1 MTMKHFDEAATRAP
15 LAFERLV
22 PALRTAFAGQAQV
35 PPRHV
40 HGIETAG
47 ADDGGGSNNVNKGT
61 VLIMPAWSDAGF
73 LGIKT
78 INIFPGNS
86 ARGLPG
92 LHATYVLY
100 DARTGVPLAMMDGNE
115 ITARRTAAASALGAS
130 FLARQDARRLLV
142 LGTGRIA
149 RMLPAAHA
157 SVRPIDEVWV
167 WNHRPEGA
175 EALAAQWR
183 AEGWNARAVA
193 DLEAAVRQADVVS
206 CATLATAPLVR
217 GEWLAPGSHLDLIGS
232 FTPAMREADVQC
244 FAGART
250 FVDTDE
256 ALQKS
261 GDLLDAMA
269 AGTLRAQDVQGTLA
283 SLCRT
288 AQGERTSQTSQTS
301 RTSRMGR
308 TGDSERTVFKAVGSA
323 LEDLTAATLVW
334 QARDNP

>member
-1 MTMKHFDEAATRAP
+1 MKHFDEAATRAP
-15 LAFERLV
+15 LGFEKLV
-22 PALRTAFAGQAQV
+22 PALRAAFAAEAQV

-40 HGIETAG
+40 HSIETAG
-47 ADDGGGSNNVNKGT
+47 ADKGT

-130 FLARQDARRLLV
+130 FLARGDARRLLM

-157 SVRPIDEVWV
+157 SVRPIDEVAV

-175 EALAAQWR
+175 EGLAAQLR
-183 AEGWNARAVA
+183 AEGWNAQAAV
-193 DLEAAVRQADVVS
+193 DLEAAVRNADIVS

-232 FTPAMREADVQC
+232 FTPAMREADAQC

-250 FVDTDE
+250 FIDTNE

-261 GDLLDAMA
+261 GDLLDAIA
-269 AGTLRAQDVQGTLA
+269 AGTLRAQAVQGTLA
-283 SLCRT
+283 DLCR
-288 AQGERTSQTSQTS
+288 GERA
-301 RTSRMGR
+301 GR
-308 TGDSERTVFKAVGSA
+308 GSDAERTVFKAVGSA
-323 LEDLTAATLVW
+323 LEDLAAATLVW
-334 QARDNP
+334 QHATA

>member
-1 MTMKHFDEAATRAP
+1 MKHFDEAATRAP
-15 LAFERLV
+15 LGFEKLV
-22 PALRTAFAGQAQV
+22 PALRAAFAAEAQV

-40 HGIETAG
+40 HSIETAG
-47 ADDGGGSNNVNKGT
+47 ADKGT

-130 FLARQDARRLLV
+130 FLARSDARRLLL
-142 LGTGRIA
+142 LGIGRIA

-157 SVRPIDEVWV
+157 SVRPIDEVTV
-167 WNHRPEGA
+167 WNHRSEGA
-175 EALAAQWR
+175 EALAAQLR
-183 AEGWNARAVA
+183 AEGWNAQAAV
-193 DLEAAVRQADVVS
+193 DLEAAVRSADIVS

-250 FVDTDE
+250 FIDTNE

-261 GDLLDAMA
+261 GDLLDAIA
-269 AGTLRAQDVQGTLA
+269 AGTLRAQEVQGTLA
-283 SLCRT
+283 DLCR
-288 AQGERTSQTSQTS
+288 GERA
-301 RTSRMGR
+301 GR
-308 TGDSERTVFKAVGSA
+308 AGDAERTVFKAVGSA

-334 QARDNP
+334 QHTA

>member
-1 MTMKHFDEAATRAP
+1 MKHFDEAATRAP
-15 LAFERLV
+15 LGFEKLV
-22 PALRTAFAGQAQV
+22 PALRAAFAAEAQV

-40 HGIETAG
+40 HSIETAG
-47 ADDGGGSNNVNKGT
+47 VDKGT

-130 FLARQDARRLLV
+130 FLARSDARRLLV

-157 SVRPIDEVWV
+157 SVRPIEEVMV
-167 WNHRPEGA
+167 WNHRSEGA
-175 EALAAQWR
+175 EALAAQLR
-183 AEGWNARAVA
+183 AEGWNARATV
-193 DLEAAVRQADVVS
+193 DLEAAVRSADIVS
-206 CATLATAPLVR
+206 CATLATTPLVR

-250 FVDTDE
+250 FIDTSE

-261 GDLLDAMA
+261 GDLLDAIA
-269 AGTLRAQDVQGTLA
+269 AGTLRAPEVQGTLA
-283 SLCRT
+283 DLCR
-288 AQGERTSQTSQTS
+288 GERA
-301 RTSRMGR
+301 GR
-308 TGDSERTVFKAVGSA
+308 AGDAERTVFKAVGSA
-323 LEDLTAATLVW
+323 LEDLTAAALVW
-334 QARDNP
+334 QGAA

>member
-1 MTMKHFDEAATRAP
+1 MTPMKHFDEAATRAP

-22 PALRTAFAGQAQV
+22 PALRDAFAAGAQV

-40 HGIETAG
+40 HGIETGG
-47 ADDGGGSNNVNKGT
+47 ADGGKGT

-78 INIFPGNS
+78 INIFPGNG

-115 ITARRTAAASALGAS
+115 LTARRTAAASALGAS
-130 FLARQDARRLLV
+130 FLARADARRLLV
-142 LGTGRIA
+142 LGTGRVA
-149 RMLPAAHA
+149 RLLPAAHA
-157 SVRPIDEVWV
+157 SVRPIDEVQV
-167 WNHRPEGA
+167 WNHRPAGA

-183 AEGWNARAVA
+183 GEGIAARAVT
-193 DLEAAVRQADVVS
+193 DLEAAVRSADIVS

-232 FTPAMREADVQC
+232 FTPAMREADVRC
-244 FAGART
+244 FEGARV

-256 ALQKS
+256 ALQKA
-261 GDLLDAMA
+261 GELLDAMA
-269 AGTLRAQDVQGTLA
+269 AGTLRMDAVQGTLA
-283 SLCRT
+283 ALCR
-288 AQGERTSQTSQTS
+288 GECT
-301 RTSRMGR
+301 GR
-308 TGDSERTVFKAVGSA
+308 GGAAERTVFKAVGSA
-323 LEDLTAATLVW
+323 LEDLAAATLVW
-334 QARDNP
+334 KYSPERPA

>member
-1 MTMKHFDEAATRAP
+1 MTTAMKHFDEAATRAP
-15 LAFERLV
+15 LSFERLV
-22 PALRTAFAGQAQV
+22 PALHAAFVAGAQV

-40 HGIETAG
+40 HGIETAS
-47 ADDGGGSNNVNKGT
+47 GGGNRGT

-100 DARTGVPLAMMDGNE
+100 DAHTGVPLAMMDGNE

-130 FLARQDARRLLV
+130 FLAREDARRLLV

-157 SVRPIDEVWV
+157 SVRPIDELWV
-167 WNHRPEGA
+167 WNHRAEGA
-175 EALAAQWR
+175 ETLAAQWR
-183 AEGWNARAVA
+183 AEGWNARAVTA
-193 DLEAAVRQADVVS
+193 LEAAVRQADIVS
-206 CATLATAPLVR
+206 CATLATSPLVR

-232 FTPAMREADVQC
+232 FTPAMREADAQC

-256 ALQKS
+256 ALQKA

-269 AGTLRAQDVQGTLA
+269 AGTLRAEDVGGTLA
-283 SLCRT
+283 ALCR
-288 AQGERTSQTSQTS
+288 AERP
-301 RTSRMGR
+301 GR
-308 TGDSERTVFKAVGSA
+308 SGAEERTVFKAVGSA
-323 LEDLTAATLVW
+323 LEDLAAATLVW
-334 QARDNP
+334 QSRDMA

>member
-1 MTMKHFDEAATRAP
+1 MKHFDEAATRAP
-15 LAFERLV
+15 LGFENLV
-22 PALRTAFAGQAQV
+22 PALRAAFAAEAQV

-40 HGIETAG
+40 HNIETAS
-47 ADDGGGSNNVNKGT
+47 ADKGT

-100 DARTGVPLAMMDGNE
+100 DAHTGVPLAMMDGNE

-130 FLARQDARRLLV
+130 FLAREDARRLLL

-157 SVRPIDEVWV
+157 SVRPVDEVTV

-175 EALAAQWR
+175 EALAAQLR
-183 AEGWNARAVA
+183 AEGWNAQAA
-193 DLEAAVRQADVVS
+193 TDLEAAVRHADIVS

-250 FVDTDE
+250 FIDTTE

-261 GDLLDAMA
+261 GDLLDAIA
-269 AGTLRAQDVQGTLA
+269 AGTLRAQEVQGTLA
-283 SLCRT
+283 ELCRG
-288 AQGERTSQTSQTS
+288 QRP
-301 RTSRMGR
+301 GR
-308 TGDSERTVFKAVGSA
+308 TGSEERTVFKAVGSA
-323 LEDLTAATLVW
+323 LEDLAAATLVW
-334 QARDNP
+334 QHAA

>member
-1 MTMKHFDEAATRAP
+1 MTTAMKHFDEAATRAP
-15 LAFERLV
+15 LGFERLV
-22 PALRTAFAGQAQV
+22 PALRAAFAAGAQV

-40 HGIETAG
+40 HAIDTAAG
-47 ADDGGGSNNVNKGT
+47 DSSSKGT

-86 ARGLPG
+86 ERGLPG

-100 DARTGVPLAMMDGNE
+100 DAHTGVPLAMMEGNE
-115 ITARRTAAASALGAS
+115 ITARRTAAASALGTS
-130 FLARQDARRLLV
+130 FLARADARRLLV

-157 SVRPIDEVWV
+157 SVRPIDELWV
-167 WNHRPEGA
+167 WNHRSEGA

-183 AEGWNARAVA
+183 AKGWNARATT
-193 DLEAAVRQADVVS
+193 DLETAVRQADIVS
-206 CATLATAPLVR
+206 CATLATSPLVR

-232 FTPAMREADVQC
+232 FTPAMREADVRC
-244 FAGART
+244 FEGALT
-250 FVDTDE
+250 WVDTDE

-269 AGTLRAQDVQGTLA
+269 AGTLRAEEVRGTLA
-283 SLCRT
+283 ALCR
-288 AQGERTSQTSQTS
+288 GERP
-301 RTSRMGR
+301 GR
-308 TGDSERTVFKAVGSA
+308 TDDSERTVFKAVGSA

-334 QARDNP
+334 QAGDIA

>member
-1 MTMKHFDEAATRAP
+1 
-15 LAFERLV
+15 
-22 PALRTAFAGQAQV
+22 
-35 PPRHV
+35 
-40 HGIETAG
+40 
-47 ADDGGGSNNVNKGT
+47 
-61 VLIMPAWSDAGF
+61 MPAWSDAGF

-92 LHATYVLY
+92 LHASYVLY
-100 DARTGVPLAMMDGNE
+100 DAHTGVPLAMMDGNE

-130 FLARQDARRLLV
+130 FLARQDAHRLLV

-157 SVRPIDEVWV
+157 SVRPIDELWV
-167 WNHRPEGA
+167 WNHRAEGA

-183 AEGWNARAVA
+183 AEGWNARATT
-193 DLEAAVRQADVVS
+193 DLEAGVRRADIVS

-244 FAGART
+244 FAGAQT
-250 FVDTDE
+250 FVDTEE

-269 AGTLRAQDVQGTLA
+269 AGTLRAEEVRGTLA
-283 SLCRT
+283 TLCR
-288 AQGERTSQTSQTS
+288 AEYPS
-301 RTSRMGR
+301 RSAAG
-308 TGDSERTVFKAVGSA
+308 ERTVFKAVGSA

-334 QARDNP
+334 QSRDMT